1 MKKDNK
7 SEPFTLVETNGQLT
21 RFYTD
26 NAHVG
31 WLAFDTE
38 FIPEKYYKYR
48 LCVISVSTARGNY
61 IIDVLKLKTIA
72 PFIKI
77 IEAPYIL
84 KITHAGENDYRILVN
99 DYGARPVNI
108 FDTQLSYG
116 FLQYDYPVGLQTL
129 LVRRVRIKLDKGA
142 LRSDWEK
149 RPLTVEQCRYVIRD
163 VIYLHPLMLSLKRQ
177 LKKAGKLDWAE
188 QENRQLEDLDYYKR
202 DPLDFLNTVQVS
214 QMTPQQRVF
223 LMRMHLWRHLE
234 AEKENCPVT
243 QLLKTR
249 VLNTIVQK
257 ISSGES
263 ALLKDRT
270 LPTRF
275 IRQHLETFKRFY
287 REAISPHE
295 QELLN
300 RVTGASGISPKIAI
314 VTDMLH
320 QLVKYKGFLHRV
332 SPNLILPSKEL
343 HRMKT
348 DKDYLPTALTQGWRK
363 ELLGKDLLKLLE
375 NRKNFDITIKKDKF
389 TLTEKP
395 KRSTFFKNLF
405 SNIKGPQNAALRN
418 DSAAKH
424 ESNRRTKKRK

>member
-1 MKKDNK
+1 MKKYDKNYA
-7 SEPFTLVETNGQLT
+7 FTLVETEGQLT

-48 LCVISVSTARGNY
+48 LCVISVSTGRGNY

-72 PFIKI
+72 SFIKL
-77 IEAPYIL
+77 IEEPLIL
-84 KITHAGENDYRILVN
+84 KITHAGENDYRLLFN

-149 RPLTVEQCRYVIRD
+149 RPLTVEQCKYVVQD
-163 VIYLHPLMLSLKRQ
+163 VIHLHPLMLSLKRQ

-188 QENRQLEDLDYYKR
+188 QENRQLEDPDYYKR
-202 DPLDFLNTVQVS
+202 DPLDFLNTVQVN

-223 LMRMHLWRHLE
+223 LIRMHLWRHLE
-234 AEKENCPVT
+234 AEKENRPVT

-275 IRQHLETFKRFY
+275 IRQHLETFKRIY

-320 QLVKYKGFLHRV
+320 QLVKYKGFLGRV
-332 SPNLILPSKEL
+332 SPNFILSSKEL

-348 DKDYLPTALTQGWRK
+348 DENYFPPVLTHGWRR

-375 NRKNFDITIKKDKF
+375 NRKDYDVSIKKDKF
-389 TLTEKP
+389 TLTVKP
-395 KRSTFFKNLF
+395 KRSMFLKNLF
-405 SNIKGPQNAALRN
+405 SKIKGPHHPNTQENTE
-418 DSAAKH
+418 K
-424 ESNRRTKKRK
+424 

>member
-1 MKKDNK
+1 M
-7 SEPFTLVETNGQLT
+7 ETEGQLN
-21 RFYTD
+21 RLYTE
-26 NAHVG
+26 NMHIG

-48 LCVISVSTARGNY
+48 LCVISASTRRGNY
-61 IIDVLKLKTIA
+61 IIDILKIKKIA
-72 PFIKI
+72 SFIKL
-77 IEAPYIL
+77 IEDPHIL
-84 KITHAGENDYRILVN
+84 KITHAGENDYQLLVN
-99 DYGARPVNI
+99 DYGVRPRNI
-108 FDTQLSYG
+108 FDTQLAYG

-129 LVRRVRIKLDKGA
+129 LIRQLNIKLDKGA

-149 RPLTVEQCRYVIRD
+149 RPLTDEQCRYAVQD

-177 LKKAGKLDWAE
+177 LKKTGKLHWAE
-188 QENRQLEDLDYYKR
+188 QENRQLEDPDYFKR
-202 DPLDFLNTVQVS
+202 DPLHFLNTAQVS
-214 QMTPQQRVF
+214 QMTRQQQVF
-223 LMRMHLWRHLE
+223 LLRMHLWRHLE
-234 AEKENCPVT
+234 AEKEDRPVT
-243 QLLKTR
+243 QFLKTG

-270 LPTRF
+270 LPRRF

-300 RVTGASGISPKIAI
+300 RIPETSGISSKIGI

-320 QLVKYKGFLHRV
+320 QLVKYKGFLRRV
-332 SPNLILPSKEL
+332 SPNLILSSKEL

-348 DKDYLPTALTQGWRK
+348 DKNYLPTALTQGWRK

-375 NRKNFDITIKKDKF
+375 NRKNFDVTIKKDKF
-389 TLTEKP
+389 TFIAGRKNRFSI
-395 KRSTFFKNLF
+395 KNFFKRMLKG
-405 SNIKGPQNAALRN
+405 IKR
-418 DSAAKH
+418 
-424 ESNRRTKKRK
+424 